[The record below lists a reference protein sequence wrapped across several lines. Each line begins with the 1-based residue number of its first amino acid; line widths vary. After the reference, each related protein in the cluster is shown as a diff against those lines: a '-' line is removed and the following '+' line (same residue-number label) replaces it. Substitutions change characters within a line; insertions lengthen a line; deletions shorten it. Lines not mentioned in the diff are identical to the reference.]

1 MKRTL
6 FLILFC
12 TLCVLAQAQHTFQG
26 TSLSEALIE
35 LDKSSKH
42 YDISFVYD
50 ELEDFTVTKTVKRG
64 RSLPDAVREVCG
76 FYPVRV
82 SVKGR
87 DILVECI
94 QKDRTKLMG
103 RLVGP
108 DRQPIAYANIILY
121 SPSDTIILDGGVS
134 NEAGDFVIPCSAERA
149 RVRISCIGFKTIER
163 QMPISN
169 VGTIQMQTENNYLG
183 NVTVS
188 GRMPVFRSESNRLQY
203 IVSNDKFA
211 RGLNAQ
217 ELLSRVPM
225 VSMAGGRAMILGRGP
240 AQFMLNGHLTEMGN
254 EAIQQKLWTMRSED
268 IECIEVIS
276 NPSGREMMEM
286 GGGGYINIVMRR
298 DQTLGWRGDIS
309 AEAGVSSDWSERG
322 SGSVSY
328 ASKKFDMTIDA
339 HGGRTT
345 QTTDE
350 VTQYYYI
357 NEEGVSDRHSKRTD
371 NEVAANLMLRYMPIK
386 QLEFGGMLS
395 WQSLRPGKK
404 IDGVI
409 THPSRNPASSETE
422 LLPNHNTKTKN
433 LTAYFDWRIDSIGKQ
448 LSFTYN
454 NYVKKE
460 DTQINYLFY
469 NAQPRSQYSN
479 FDNVDYHIQSGKLD
493 LSLPFKYVTIDAG
506 ASFTNIKNHCYVDY
520 TPDPEQFYTQ
530 LHHNYDYKEKDRA
543 AYLSLGHEWE
553 KGSIKAGLRYEH
565 IGLIRDVLYTNSDPI
580 FTDYSTLSTY
590 SIKDKVFSRDYWLPS
605 FSISLKP
612 KDGHQ
617 ISCSWGTST
626 IRPNFYDLNPTHID
640 ITAFERIEGNPNLQ
654 PSRTSHIE
662 LSYHNHRG
670 FYASAYHHH
679 ASNVVDWST
688 TTKWDT
694 SNNVMSSPTNN
705 SPTNNGRINKTGL
718 YLNYQRQ
725 LSPMMMATVEGEAY
739 YHDYNVLLLMY
750 DYYSYSA
757 ISTLQQKEVGRSIHG
772 WGERLALSADW
783 YLNRQHTLLLNARY
797 QHWFTDYQGAS
808 KYGGY
813 GYFYFAL
820 RYSMLNDRLKLSL
833 VANDPFNQYIT
844 DETRYNIWSLL
855 EFKDHI
861 QPVMYSH
868 INHHAHYLGLT
879 ATYSFGGKKVRR
891 IHHDTKDTEQ
901 QRAEKQN

>member
-1 MKRTL
+1 MKRIL
-6 FLILFC
+6 YLIILC
-12 TLCVLAQAQHTFQG
+12 TSCVLAQAQHTFQG
-26 TSLSEALIE
+26 TSLSEALIS

-50 ELEDFTVTKTVKRG
+50 ELEDFTVTKTLKRG
-64 RSLPDAVREVCG
+64 CSLPDAVREVCG

-82 SVKGR
+82 SVKGH

-94 QKDRTKLMG
+94 HKERTKLMG
-103 RLVGP
+103 RLIGP
-108 DRQPIAYANIILY
+108 DRQPVAYANIILY
-121 SPSDTIILDGGVS
+121 NPADSVIMDGGVS

-149 RVRISCIGFKTIER
+149 RVRISCVGFKTIER
-163 QMPISN
+163 QMSVSN
-169 VGTIQMQTENNYLG
+169 VGTIQMQVENNYLG
-183 NVTVS
+183 NVIVS

-203 IVSNDKFA
+203 IVSNDEFA

-225 VSMAGGRAMILGRGP
+225 VSMSGGRAMILGRGP
-240 AQFMLNGHLTEMGN
+240 AQFMLNGRLTEMGN

-309 AEAGVSSDWSERG
+309 AEAGVSDDWSERG

-339 HGGRTT
+339 HGGRAT
-345 QTTDE
+345 QTTDD
-350 VTQYYYI
+350 VTRYHYMDEQI
-357 NEEGVSDRHSKRTD
+357 SDKRTKRTD
-371 NEVAANLMLRYMPIK
+371 NEAAANLMLRYMPLK
-386 QLEFGGMLS
+386 QLELGGMLS
-395 WQSLRPGKK
+395 WQTLKPRKT
-404 IDGVI
+404 IDGAISTPGYSV
-409 THPSRNPASSETE
+409 SSVTE
-422 LLPNHNTKTKN
+422 LLPNKNTKTKN

-448 LSFTYN
+448 LSLTYN
-454 NYVKKE
+454 NYQKKE
-460 DTQINYLFY
+460 DTQINYLFIY
-469 NAQPRSQYSN
+469 SSPRRNSY
-479 FDNVDYHIQSGKLD
+479 NVDYHIQSGKLD
-493 LSLPFKYVTIDAG
+493 LSLPSNFVTIDAG
-506 ASFTNIKNHCYVDY
+506 ASFTNIKNHCYIDY
-520 TPDPEQFYTQ
+520 TPDPERDFDLLY
-530 LHHNYDYKEKDRA
+530 HKYDYQEKSKT
-543 AYLSLGHEWE
+543 AYLSLYHEWE

-565 IGLIRDVLYTNSDPI
+565 IGLIRDVLYTTSNRSDPI
-580 FTDYSTLSTY
+580 YAILSTY
-590 SIKDKVFSRDYWLPS
+590 GIKDKVFSRDYWLPS
-605 FSISLKP
+605 FSFSLKP

-617 ISCSWGTST
+617 LSLSWGTST

-640 ITAFERIEGNPNLQ
+640 MTAFERIEGNPGLQ
-654 PSRTSHIE
+654 PSRTSHME

-688 TTKWDT
+688 NINLDQSIT
-694 SNNVMSSPTNN
+694 VMS

-725 LSPMMMATVEGEAY
+725 LSPFLMATIEGEAY
-739 YHDYNVLLLMY
+739 YHDYNVSMLLY
-750 DYYSYSA
+750 DYYSYIA
-757 ISTLQQKEVGRSIHG
+757 NLTLLPKDVWRSLYG
-772 WGERLALSADW
+772 WGERLVLSADW

-797 QHWFTDYQGAS
+797 QHWFADCQGAS
-808 KYGGY
+808 KIDGY

-833 VANDPFNQYIT
+833 VANDPFHQYIT
-844 DETRYNIWSLL
+844 DETRYNIWTYL
-855 EFKDHI
+855 EFKDHV
-861 QPVMYSH
+861 QPFIYSH
-868 INHHAHYLGLT
+868 INHHAHYIGLT
-879 ATYSFGGKKVRR
+879 ATYSFGDKKVRR

-901 QRAEKQN
+901 QRAEKQQ